1 MAFLWNTE
9 ICGIEDSVSLLI
21 WEPVTSLFKLRDQ
34 ILKDAGMTPSR
45 HPRHVLHNE
54 KAWAKRRNETEKMK
68 YELVAAV
75 VHQALANRR
84 KTLTGWP
91 TRNEV
96 DFAIPRVEIAAVPI
110 NPLANSTPQRL
121 RFEWGGHVSAQDLRG
136 GEIELVR
143 RRMHWVV
150 LDGSDDIESSLL
162 KTKREPSGS
171 SKKVDGDGP
180 SRGQSASSF
189 SIMVGQDRSQTRL
202 LLGRR
207 RTRPFR

>member
-9 ICGIEDSVSLLI
+9 IGGIEDSVSLLI
-21 WEPVTSLFKLRDQ
+21 WKPVTSLFKLGDQ
-34 ILKDAGMTPSR
+34 ILKDAGVTPSR
-45 HPRHVLHNE
+45 HPRHILHDE
-54 KAWAKRRNETEKMK
+54 KARTKRRNETEKMK

-75 VHQALANRR
+75 VHQTLANRG
-84 KTLTGWP
+84 KTLTGRP

-96 DFAIPRVEIAAVPI
+96 DFAIPRVQIAAVPI
-110 NPLANSTPQRL
+110 DPLANSAPQHLRL
-121 RFEWGGHVSAQDLRG
+121 EWSGHVGAQDLRG

-143 RRMHWVV
+143 RRMHWVI
-150 LDGSDDIESSLL
+150 LDGGNDIEASLL

-189 SIMVGQDRSQTRL
+189 PIMVSQDRSQTRL